1 MKSNFEYQLDSLI
14 EKATEVIAKL
24 IQKKGVKSDHTSSK
38 CLKVTEDAFN
48 YNLDGG
54 RWLTEIS
61 EDCLTDNNG
70 YQYDYSV
77 LETSEFM
84 MLVDYLTAKY

>member
-24 IQKKGVKSDHTSSK
+24 IQTKGVKSDHTSSK
-38 CLKVTEDAFN
+38 CLKVTDDEFN
-48 YNLDGG
+48 YNLDGS
-54 RWLTEIS
+54 RYLTEIS
-61 EDCLTDNNG
+61 DEYLTDNHG
-70 YQYDYSV
+70 HQYNYHV
-77 LETSEFM
+77 LETPEFM